1 MNLYLRIFCLL
12 ASMLFSGLA
21 DAKAER
27 TPEDYERQAQ
37 QIVSQ
42 TLSDI
47 PAYAILAKQ
56 QPDFVAAWQEQLRRQ
71 LIVGHGRRE
80 REASDAIG
88 LGLAL
93 LSSNY
98 FFSSADDDSV
108 NRYFQQQRRLLAD
121 AQQDPRLCRLLLN
134 TPGARNDQSGAAP
147 WLLEKK
153 YRVYR
158 KELQPALT
166 GLIVNAQDKW
176 PRTLPDE
183 QNNLFIRRIVSQM
196 VDTYGQQSLKN
207 YELASND
214 NASPETRCLGLHQL
228 YETISTQHLELRA
241 QLVRGMFGKD

>member
-1 MNLYLRIFCLL
+1 MNHSWRICCLL
-12 ASMLFSGLA
+12 AGLLFTGVA
-21 DAKAER
+21 QAKAER
-27 TPEDYERQAQ
+27 TPEDYERQAR

-56 QPDFVAAWQEQLRRQ
+56 QPDFVATWQEQLRRQ
-71 LIVGHGRRE
+71 LIVGNGRRE
-80 REASDAIG
+80 REVSEAIA

-98 FFSSADDDSV
+98 FFSAADDDSV

-134 TPGARNDQSGAAP
+134 TPGARNDQSGAPP
-147 WLLEKK
+147 WLLDKK
-153 YRVYR
+153 YRAYR

-166 GLIVNAQDKW
+166 GLIVNAQGKW

-183 QNNLFIRRIVSQM
+183 QNNLFIRQIVSQM
-196 VDTYGQQSLKN
+196 VDAYGQQSLKN
-207 YELASND
+207 YELAGND
-214 NASPETRCLGLHQL
+214 NASPEARCLGLHQL
-228 YETISTQHLELRA
+228 YETINTQHLELRA